1 MSNFG
6 LIAYGSYLPFQAISR
21 QSIFDQIGWIQG
33 GLKAYAK
40 GKRSYADWDEDA
52 VTLAVAAARQ
62 LLKTADNTQVQ
73 QLSFASTT
81 APFLDRSNAG
91 IVAAALDLADHTHC
105 YDSSGSQRAALAG
118 TILRAHRHRG
128 GSARHA
134 GRRRLSPGVAEHP

>member
-1 MSNFG
+1 MANFG

-73 QLSFASTT
+73 QLSFAMPRTH
-81 APFLDRSNAG
+81 NA
-91 IVAAALDLADHTHC
+91 IHFIDFQLLVEVAVD
-105 YDSSGSQRAALAG
+105 Q
-118 TILRAHRHRG
+118 
-128 GSARHA
+128 
-134 GRRRLSPGVAEHP
+134 E